1 MNQNEYKWIAEIKSD
16 GRVTIPK
23 FIRTDWNLK
32 PGDIAHFTIERRA
45 NTTVT
50 MNNIIV

>member
-1 MNQNEYKWIAEIKSD
+1 MNQNEYTWSAETRSD

-32 PGDIAHFTIERRA
+32 PGDIVYLTIKRGA